1 MENKDKDLLTWPQAF
16 RDVAFK
22 LLDTLPL
29 ILFMVVLI
37 VSVYLKS
44 K

>member
-1 MENKDKDLLTWPQAF
+1 MENKDKDLLAWPQAF

-22 LLDTLPL
+22 VIDTLPL

-37 VSVYLKS
+37 VSAYMR
-44 K
+44 